1 MSNKQKAIWLMVVS
15 TLSFSIMQLIVKFSS
30 GVFHTMQLV
39 FCRNLVTLFFGLFL
53 IVKMGTPLLGKK
65 GNRLALIARSFF
77 GYVGVVGY
85 FYATT
90 HMNVADASLLHRSSP
105 FFVII
110 FSALFL
116 KNGLKRVQVVA
127 LLLAFCGSILVINP
141 SFNVTVVPALVG
153 VLSAA
158 GAGAA
163 YVVINYLKGKE
174 DNSTIIFC
182 FSLFSCVCSAA
193 MSWKDFVLPQGAG
206 QWFMLLGVGI
216 FAGVGQVALTQA
228 YKMTNPGDVSIINYL
243 GILFSAVF
251 GFVFLNESIGL
262 RSILGMIL
270 IFTAALLLYFIKN
283 SKAIHFGKKSA

>member
-1 MSNKQKAIWLMVVS
+1 MVGS
-15 TLSFSIMQLIVKFSS
+15 TLSFSIMQLIVKLSS
-30 GVFHTMQLV
+30 GVFHTMELV
-39 FCRNLVTLFFGLFL
+39 FCRNLITLFFGLFL
-53 IVKMGTPLLGKK
+53 AVQKGMPLLGKK
-65 GNRLALIARSFF
+65 ENRTALLLRSFF

-110 FSALFL
+110 FSAMFL
-116 KNGLKRVQVVA
+116 KNRLKRVQVAA
-127 LLLAFCGSILVINP
+127 LVLAFCGSVLVIRP
-141 SFNVTVVPALVG
+141 SFDMSVIPALVG

-163 YVVINYLKGKE
+163 YVAINYLKGKE

-193 MSWKDFVLPQGAG
+193 LGWREFVMPAGAG
-206 QWFMLLGVGI
+206 QWIMLLGVGI
-216 FAGVGQVALTQA
+216 FAGVGQVLLTQA

-243 GILFSAVF
+243 GIIFSAVF
-251 GFVFLNESIGL
+251 GVMFLSETLEL
-262 RSILGMIL
+262 RTVMGIAL
-270 IFTAALLLYFIKN
+270 IFSAAALLYFIKD
-283 SKAIHFGKKSA
+283 SKAIGKAKG